1 MKTTQTYTLSRFK
14 QLIDLNEDLVNFEL
28 SFQVESLDGSD
39 FLALVVD
46 QEYLDKEKNLEYK
59 EAPGSISGNIVSD
72 QNEYRNYFLVLKSIS
87 DENVDVRVT
96 VEIEE
101 IEARKKEDE
110 DLNQGSVNENV
121 NPRPGHPPTNEQNI
135 SKPQNEKG
143 EKSQNNEKTDT
154 KQSFFSK
161 LKSKINLK
169 LIIKI
174 LVFLAVIG
182 GMVYVYFK
190 YFYKTKGT
198 SNNKVVA
205 ETEPPST
212 SPISGGSQSYL
223 INKQNITSQNRTPT
237 SLSPFTTPKS
247 MINTIP
253 KLENFPNV
261 ELSNPPKIEIESELP
276 KVELEL
282 PKVEL
287 ELPKVEFEL
296 PNTSSSPKSSSPT
309 SNLINNA
316 VKLVSQVS
324 TPTKHSMPPTIP
336 SINQNLFNRLRN
348 LDLKA

>member
-14 QLIDLNEDLVNFEL
+14 QLIDLNKDLVNFEL

-46 QEYLDKEKNLEYK
+46 QEYLDKEKNLDYK

-101 IEARKKEDE
+101 IEPREKDDE
-110 DLNQGSVNENV
+110 NLNEGNV
-121 NPRPGHPPTNEQNI
+121 NPSPGHPPTNEQSI
-135 SKPQNEKG
+135 SKPQNEKSQ
-143 EKSQNNEKTDT
+143 KSQNNEKTDT

-174 LVFLAVIG
+174 LVFLAVISG
-182 GMVYVYFK
+182 IVYVYFK
-190 YFYKTKGT
+190 YFYKTKST
-198 SNNKVVA
+198 SNQVVA
-205 ETEPPST
+205 EIEPPYT
-212 SPISGGSQSYL
+212 SPISGESQSHL

-247 MINTIP
+247 IINTIP

-261 ELSNPPKIEIESELP
+261 ELSNPPKLEIES
-276 KVELEL
+276 
-282 PKVEL
+282 

-296 PNTSSSPKSSSPT
+296 PNTTSSPKSSSPT

-316 VKLVSQVS
+316 VKIVSQVS